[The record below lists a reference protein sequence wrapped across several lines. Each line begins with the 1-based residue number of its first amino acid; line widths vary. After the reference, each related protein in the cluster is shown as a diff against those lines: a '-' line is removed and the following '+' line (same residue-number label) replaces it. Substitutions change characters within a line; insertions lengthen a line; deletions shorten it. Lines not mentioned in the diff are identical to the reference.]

1 MALSGSISTNKYTTQ
16 NHGSIG
22 LILSWT
28 ASQSIDNNQTTINW
42 TLKSYGTMSSGYSVQ
57 AGPVTVKIGGKTV
70 LSATSRFSMY
80 GGGGYTRSGTL
91 KVTHNQD
98 GTKSVAMSVRAAL
111 YSASVN
117 CTASKTFT
125 LNKIDR
131 YALLTDAPSFDDQN
145 DPTITYTNTLGAPT
159 VTDIKVRLE
168 WNSGA
173 DYTSWVNLSDDGGTQ
188 ALDLSAYKTAMLQAC
203 ANSNTLDVVY
213 RLRSTMNGTDY
224 DDTQAATMSV
234 FPAPPTAGTVSYAD
248 VNPTSSGI
256 TGDDSIIVQ
265 SQSTLRISTTAP
277 TPQKEAV
284 IDSIELE
291 FNGVYYVITNDLY
304 ADIVKPNFSG
314 TFTATVRYFDSRG
327 SASSSSI
334 SIVITPWEQPSAKI
348 TLERVNGFETNTE
361 LTVDGTI
368 STVTGSSMSIE
379 EKHSDDGGQ
388 TWSLPSSVPDNTL
401 VTLSLNN
408 QKDWTVLV
416 SVWDSFTVGSPTEYT
431 LTVSKG
437 IPLVFFDTVLNS
449 VGIDTFPDDNNQLKI
464 DGTILAD
471 GVKFP
476 IVKDSAEH
484 KVGYWIDGTT
494 PIYERTIEL
503 NSTVTA
509 AAGNSSAAGAWTVLQ
524 TGWTEPI
531 VPVEFWAWSAGNNP
545 TLWSHLSIQWERA
558 NTRLRVLNVRSTA
571 ADIDGFTIRYI
582 KTS

>member
-1 MALSGSISTNKYTTQ
+1 
-16 NHGSIG
+16 
-22 LILSWT
+22 
-28 ASQSIDNNQTTINW
+28 
-42 TLKSYGTMSSGYSVQ
+42 
-57 AGPVTVKIGGKTV
+57 
-70 LSATSRFSMY
+70 
-80 GGGGYTRSGTL
+80 
-91 KVTHNQD
+91 
-98 GTKSVAMSVRAAL
+98 MSVRAAL

>member
-70 LSATSRFSMY
+70 LSATSRCSMY